1 MNRRYKATITKR
13 NTLFFLVFFD
23 MQLKLGFSVEKKM
36 LYMQCINISVPISL
50 STYIQW
56 RVIKGAGGVRC
67 GGCGKML
74 HPVPL
79 FRTVSY
85 LCKNIFEKIFQ
96 LLFFRP
102 IKIRLTSSCH
112 FFLSDLS
119 ILWQCKGILS
129 SKRNHKFKHIK
140 AASTKPLGRVK
151 FIFSNPPPL
160 FCYRHT
166 TAYICIYKITQVK
179 YL

>member
-1 MNRRYKATITKR
+1 MYQY
-13 NTLFFLVFFD
+13 L
-23 MQLKLGFSVEKKM
+23 
-36 LYMQCINISVPISL
+36 CPCL
-50 STYIQW
+50 SIYIYT
-56 RVIKGAGGVRC
+56 VACHKGGGGVRC

-112 FFLSDLS
+112 FFSSDLS